1 MSKLEYVMLRG
12 CEDYYSRAEECRTVA
27 EKLRNEQA
35 RQKML
40 KAADVHERTAAQ
52 TAAAIQ

>member
-1 MSKLEYVMLRG
+1 MSKQEYAILRS
-12 CEDYYSRAEECRTVA
+12 CEDYYSRAEECRTIA

-35 RQKML
+35 RGKML
-40 KAADVHERTAAQ
+40 KAADVHEKTAAQ